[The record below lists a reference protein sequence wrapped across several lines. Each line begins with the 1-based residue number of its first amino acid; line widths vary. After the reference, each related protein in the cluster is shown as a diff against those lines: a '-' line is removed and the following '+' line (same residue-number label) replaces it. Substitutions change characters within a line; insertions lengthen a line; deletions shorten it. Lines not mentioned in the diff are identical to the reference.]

1 MEVDMGRDRRMVMKR
16 ERRSAEV
23 NSKDIVKPRTFYA
36 NSNTN
41 R

>member
-1 MEVDMGRDRRMVMKR
+1 MAVDMGRDRKMVTKR
-16 ERRSAEV
+16 ERWSAEV
-23 NSKDIVKPRTFYA
+23 NSKGIVKPRTFYA